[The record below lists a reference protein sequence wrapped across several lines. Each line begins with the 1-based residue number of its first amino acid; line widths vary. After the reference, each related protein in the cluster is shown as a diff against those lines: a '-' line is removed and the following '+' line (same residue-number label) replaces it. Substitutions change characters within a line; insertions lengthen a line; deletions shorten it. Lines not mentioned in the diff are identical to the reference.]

1 MRRIKGSV
9 SDLPPEKRRRKAA
22 ELIRDHYPLVLMYH
36 SVVSQYTGEKYTVST
51 ATVEQNIADL
61 LEDGYSF
68 VFEDAFF
75 QCAPQSVIMTL
86 DDGFANNYTEVFPIL
101 KKYNVKA
108 SINLI
113 ADRISDPE
121 GTYLTKEQICE
132 MEESGLVQFQSHT
145 CSHRSL
151 DRLTP
156 EEVRFELAESKNKLQ
171 SILKNKVSVFAYPRE
186 DFTED
191 IARMAS
197 EYYDLCYGWAGQ
209 MQIDRRFTLPRI
221 EILEGDS
228 DYAYHILCERKIDNY
243 HKILWQFRKNKP
255 RNVYRRVLFS

>member
-1 MRRIKGSV
+1 MRDLKNKLRHAVMRRIKGSV

-121 GTYLTKEQICE
+121 GTYLTKEQI
-132 MEESGLVQFQSHT
+132 L
-145 CSHRSL
+145 
-151 DRLTP
+151 
-156 EEVRFELAESKNKLQ
+156 
-171 SILKNKVSVFAYPRE
+171 
-186 DFTED
+186 
-191 IARMAS
+191 
-197 EYYDLCYGWAGQ
+197 
-209 MQIDRRFTLPRI
+209 
-221 EILEGDS
+221 
-228 DYAYHILCERKIDNY
+228 
-243 HKILWQFRKNKP
+243 
-255 RNVYRRVLFS
+255 